1 MLADPTRRRTAK
13 RTLRHGSPASNL
25 LALRNSPCLSPAF
38 LYGDTGIPHNTNL
51 PHGTWTKFAYYKTL
65 LNFRKNFMKI
75 MKMNQ
80 TLADAKK
87 KLASTLIT
95 EPNRRDY
102 ADEKVSLDFDVE
114 QTLGQA

>member
-1 MLADPTRRRTAK
+1 
-13 RTLRHGSPASNL
+13 
-25 LALRNSPCLSPAF
+25 
-38 LYGDTGIPHNTNL
+38 
-51 PHGTWTKFAYYKTL
+51 
-65 LNFRKNFMKI
+65 MKI

-102 ADEKVSLDFDVE
+102 TDEKVSLDFEAE

>member
-1 MLADPTRRRTAK
+1 
-13 RTLRHGSPASNL
+13 
-25 LALRNSPCLSPAF
+25 
-38 LYGDTGIPHNTNL
+38 
-51 PHGTWTKFAYYKTL
+51 
-65 LNFRKNFMKI
+65 

-80 TLADAKK
+80 TLAETKK

-102 ADEKVSLDFDVE
+102 TDEKVSLDFEVE

>member
-1 MLADPTRRRTAK
+1 MGIQEYLTTRIYPMDRT
-13 RTLRHGSPASNL
+13 
-25 LALRNSPCLSPAF
+25 
-38 LYGDTGIPHNTNL
+38 
-51 PHGTWTKFAYYKTL
+51 
-65 LNFRKNFMKI
+65 NFMKT

-102 ADEKVSLDFDVE
+102 TDEKVSLDFEVE